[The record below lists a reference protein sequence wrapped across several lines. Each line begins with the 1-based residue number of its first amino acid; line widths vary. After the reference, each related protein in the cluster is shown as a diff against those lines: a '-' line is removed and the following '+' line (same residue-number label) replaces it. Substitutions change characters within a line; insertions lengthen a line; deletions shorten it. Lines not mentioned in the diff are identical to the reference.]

1 MKRIFYVIMAA
12 ALLAVSCQEKTV
24 EPELTLNSPAE
35 VTVAQAGDI
44 VTVEFS
50 TNVEW
55 TASLSTK
62 DWATLNSASGTAGVS
77 TIKVTVLKN
86 DSEDARSCDLTISAG
101 TKSVK
106 VKVNQLQKNAIYVET
121 TEYEVSDAAQQLEV
135 KVLSNA
141 DYTVEPM
148 VDWIKFVSTKASIES
163 TIVLDIE
170 ANKGEAREGS
180 VLVKGAE
187 NIELTIKQ
195 KEFVPYFNLVGFD
208 DYGYMYAPVTGGT
221 VYFQVQTNVAFEMT
235 TYDDT
240 FTWQHVSVKE
250 ETENGFIYTVEI
262 DPNTKGYDAR
272 ESYVKFVSEE
282 YQVPVL
288 DEAGEPTGETEAFV
302 ARAYFLEDGNVQVPW
317 MQDFTWDLYNE
328 SHRYSMAVAG
338 DYLLVSTG
346 LGVKAF
352 SKAGGA
358 FVGNLELPDGFVP
371 TGITNDDAGNI
382 VVSFGGDY
390 PLLEDWSLDVENQK
404 PLDVYVVSKE
414 NFASLMGGADV
425 SSCFTHLFQYYD
437 GFYGYGLDNIRV
449 TGDATKDACVTM
461 VSAGGSP
468 GGSYAVCWEI
478 KDGVCTSESSYTDY
492 VTLLWTSEIW
502 SSANLVARTIG
513 TTCEGGIYAIGYD
526 GNYNLHY
533 NATMSSA
540 NWQEVFVTGSSWAEG
555 YNAMDFIE
563 WNGHKYA
570 AILGMSY
577 FGKCDWGYMPSY
589 LFLLNIDDPAAPVLV
604 SKQECY
610 MNQDEAAGMFVYG
623 STTDVCLEVEGDNLA
638 AYVFDSGISRY
649 LKVVYPKL

>member
-1 MKRIFYVIMAA
+1 MKRFFHVIVAA
-12 ALLAVSCQEKTV
+12 ALVAVSCQQKTV
-24 EPELTLNSPAE
+24 EPSLTLNTPEE

-44 VTVEFS
+44 VTVEFN

-62 DWATLNSASGTAGVS
+62 DWATLNSASGTAGLT
-77 TIKVTVLKN
+77 TIKATVLKN
-86 DSEDARSCDLTISAG
+86 DSEDARTCELTINAK

-106 VKVNQLQKNAIYVET
+106 VKITQLQKDAIYVET
-121 TEYEVSDAAQQLEV
+121 TEYEVSDAAQQLSV

-141 DYTVEPM
+141 DYTVESM
-148 VDWIKFVSTKASIES
+148 ADWIKFVPTKACTES
-163 TIVLDIE
+163 AVVLDIQ

-180 VLVKGAE
+180 VLIKGAKTV
-187 NIELTIKQ
+187 ELTIKQ
-195 KEFVPYFNLVGFD
+195 QEFVPYFNLVGFD
-208 DYGYMYAPVTGGT
+208 ESGRIQVPVAGGT
-221 VYFQVQTNVAFEMT
+221 VEFQVQTNVTFKMT

-240 FTWQHVSVKE
+240 FTWQHVTVKE
-250 ETENGFIYTVEI
+250 ETKDGFIYTVTI
-262 DPNTKGYDAR
+262 DPNNSGYDDR

-282 YQVPVL
+282 WQIPVV
-288 DEAGEPTGETEAFV
+288 DEEGEPTGETEPFV
-302 ARAYFLEDGNVQVPW
+302 TRAYFLEKGNIQTPW
-317 MQDFTWDLYNE
+317 SQDFTWDLYNE
-328 SHRYSMAVAG
+328 SHRYSMATAG

-346 LGVKAF
+346 LGVKVY

-358 FVGNLELPDGFVP
+358 FVANLPLPEGIVP

-382 VVSFGGDY
+382 VVSVGGDY
-390 PLLEDWSLDVENQK
+390 PLLEDWSLDVDNQK
-404 PLDVYVVSKE
+404 PLEVYVVRKE
-414 NFASLMGGADV
+414 DFASLIGGGDI
-425 SSCFTHLFQYYD
+425 SSCFIHIIHYYD

-461 VSAGGSP
+461 VSAGGAP
-468 GGSYAVCWEI
+468 GSSYAVCWEI
-478 KDGVCTSESSYTDY
+478 KNGVCISEDSYTDY
-492 VTLLWTSEIW
+492 VTLNWTTEIW
-502 SSANLVARTIG
+502 SSAYLVAKTVGI
-513 TTCEGGIYAIGYD
+513 TCEGGIYAIGYD

-533 NATMSSA
+533 NNTMSSA

-555 YNAMDFIE
+555 YNAMDFID

-570 AILGMSY
+570 AVLGMSY

-623 STTDVCLEVEGDNLA
+623 NTTDICLELEGGNLA

-649 LKVVYPKL
+649 FKVVYPNL